1 MKIFEQFKNLDQ
13 SKSTLPLLVFDIET
27 VRCVDVLPE
36 SGPLFDAW
44 KYQRR
49 KEDEDTYEKLAL
61 SFSTTAPLYA
71 PFAKVVAASFGYF
84 KGGEVFIKSFS
95 GLDEKELLIQIS
107 SFLETDSV
115 KENFAMAGHS
125 IKGFD
130 IPMLN
135 KRCLANGL
143 EIPSILDVA
152 GEKPWMIPHFDL
164 NEILRMGGYYQESL
178 ITACLLLGVES
189 SKTDLIDGSQV
200 SGIFYNLENGLDLI
214 TKYCANDTL
223 STLNCFLRLIGWDTV
238 QEYKV
243 K

>member
-1 MKIFEQFKNLDQ
+1 MKVFEQFKHLDQ
-13 SKSTLPLLVFDIET
+13 AKSTLPLLVFDIET
-27 VRCVDVLPE
+27 VRCVDVLPD

-49 KEDEDTYEKLAL
+49 KEGELTYEQLAL
-61 SFSTTAPLYA
+61 SFSTSAPLYA
-71 PFAKVVAASFGYF
+71 PFTKVVAASFGYF

-95 GLDEKELLIQIS
+95 GLDEKELLIQLS
-107 SFLETDSV
+107 AFLETESV
-115 KENFAMAGHS
+115 KENFAHGSHS

-143 EIPSILDVA
+143 EIPSILDTA
-152 GEKPWMIPHFDL
+152 GEKPWLISHFDL

-200 SGIFYNLENGLDLI
+200 SDIFYNAGNNLSLI
-214 TKYCANDTL
+214 SDYYKNDTL
-223 STLNCFLRLIGWDTV
+223 STINCFLRLIGWDIV
-238 QEYKV
+238 EGYKE

>member
-13 SKSTLPLLVFDIET
+13 AKSTLPLLVFDIET
-27 VRCVDVLPE
+27 VRCVDILPE

-49 KEDEDTYEKLAL
+49 KEEELTYEQLAL
-61 SFSTTAPLYA
+61 SFSTSAPLYA
-71 PFAKVVAASFGYF
+71 PFTKVVAASFGYF

-95 GLDEKELLIQIS
+95 GLDEKELLIQLS
-107 SFLETDSV
+107 AFLETESV
-115 KENFAMAGHS
+115 KENFFLGGQN

-130 IPMLN
+130 IPTLN
-135 KRCLANGL
+135 KRLLANGL

-178 ITACLLLGVES
+178 ITACLLLGVQS
-189 SKTDLIDGSQV
+189 SKTDAIDGSKISNV
-200 SGIFYNLENGLDLI
+200 FYEKDENLEQI
-214 TKYCANDTL
+214 SEYCANDVFATI
-223 STLNCFLRLIGWDTV
+223 NCFLKLLRWDFV
-238 QEYKV
+238 ESYKI